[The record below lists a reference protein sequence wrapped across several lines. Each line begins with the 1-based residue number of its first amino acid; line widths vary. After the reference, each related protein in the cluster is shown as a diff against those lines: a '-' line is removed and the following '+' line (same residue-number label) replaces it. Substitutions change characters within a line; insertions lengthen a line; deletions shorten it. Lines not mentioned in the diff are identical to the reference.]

1 MNSVIGALRV
11 SLGLDSAAFEGGLT
25 GAQRTMKRFERDMTK
40 LSANLQGIGSM
51 LTLGLTAPL
60 AAVGGAMAK
69 LSIDAEEM
77 NSAFAVSFGKMAKET
92 EAWAVTTGDA
102 LGRSTQEMQKG
113 ALAFNGLFKAGGPA
127 TAQAAALSKQFA
139 VLAQDLSSFYN
150 VSPDVAL
157 QSLIS
162 GLSGEAEPLRKFN
175 VFLTESAV
183 KLKAVE
189 MGLGTMKGELS
200 ETAKI
205 QARAALIMKAT
216 TEAQGDVARTAD
228 STANQIRKL
237 QSEWQEMAVTLGTV
251 LVPLLKPVVTG
262 LTDMLKSFSQLSPEM
277 QKLTLIGVGVAAA
290 IGPILI
296 GAGALV
302 SAIGTLTPI
311 LVGASTAA
319 TGFGVALAAAL
330 GPVGIGLAVV
340 AAALTAL
347 YIATSQAA
355 TAQKEFKDAANKS
368 ATAAAAYQKA
378 VQAATEA
385 TGKDRDAALKNA
397 AAKREEAMQTLQAAK
412 AKLADANAS
421 LVAARAKMA
430 SNRAAAADPMN
441 ADYKT
446 GTALNQ
452 VGGDLKRRTEQA
464 AANVNEIAGA
474 VKDAQA
480 AISSADRIIQAATNA
495 PNLGGGSG
503 GGGGGSGAEN
513 TLRGIGRA
521 ASETKKPIDELNES
535 VKALLESLMTP
546 GEQAA
551 KQRATESE
559 ILQKAY
565 DAELITTEQLLDARQ
580 RMRDVDFR
588 QAFSGTVKAAPD
600 QNPQLIDMNLPTATF
615 GGAIMSEEAAKA
627 LREQMAGTFRGALD
641 SLRSGGTKGLFQWM
655 ADQLSDRLMDRLADI
670 LTNLAD
676 QLMKAMASSGGGG
689 GIFSTIG
696 TALTSMFTG
705 GGSTPGFATGGSFTV
720 GGSGGIDSQ
729 LMQFRA
735 TPGEMVNIRHGNDN
749 GGGGSV
755 VFDLRGAVMTADL
768 LNQMNAISAR
778 TGGQVYGQIKSEQAR
793 AAKAQQYRV
802 AR

>member
-1 MNSVIGALRV
+1 MVKGFGTLSPTMQKIILIGA
-11 SLGLDSAAFEGGLT
+11 
-25 GAQRTMKRFERDMTK
+25 
-40 LSANLQGIGSM
+40 
-51 LTLGLTAPL
+51 
-60 AAVGGAMAK
+60 
-69 LSIDAEEM
+69 
-77 NSAFAVSFGKMAKET
+77 
-92 EAWAVTTGDA
+92 
-102 LGRSTQEMQKG
+102 
-113 ALAFNGLFKAGGPA
+113 
-127 TAQAAALSKQFA
+127 
-139 VLAQDLSSFYN
+139 
-150 VSPDVAL
+150 
-157 QSLIS
+157 
-162 GLSGEAEPLRKFN
+162 
-175 VFLTESAV
+175 
-183 KLKAVE
+183 
-189 MGLGTMKGELS
+189 
-200 ETAKI
+200 
-205 QARAALIMKAT
+205 
-216 TEAQGDVARTAD
+216 
-228 STANQIRKL
+228 
-237 QSEWQEMAVTLGTV
+237 
-251 LVPLLKPVVTG
+251 
-262 LTDMLKSFSQLSPEM
+262 
-277 QKLTLIGVGVAAA
+277 GVAAA

-302 SAIGTLTPI
+302 SSIAALTPI

-319 TGFGVALAAAL
+319 TGFGVALATAL

-340 AAALTAL
+340 AAGLTAL

-355 TAQKEFKDAANKS
+355 VAQKEFKDAANKS
-368 ATAAAAYQKA
+368 ATAAGAYEKA
-378 VQAATEA
+378 VQAATTA

-452 VGGDLKRRTEQA
+452 VGGDLRRRTDQA
-464 AANVNEIAGA
+464 AANVAEIAGA

-495 PNLGGGSG
+495 PQLG
-503 GGGGGSGAEN
+503 GGGGGGGAGDGV
-513 TLRGIGRA
+513 RAVGRA
-521 ASETKKPIDELNES
+521 ARETKKPIDELNES
-535 VKALLESLMTP
+535 VKALLESLLTP

-580 RMRDVDFR
+580 RMRDQDFR
-588 QAFSGTVKAAPD
+588 SAFPGTVKAAPD
-600 QNPQLIDMNLPTATF
+600 QNPQLVDMNLPTATF

-641 SLRSGGTKGLFQWM
+641 SLKSGGTKGLFQWM
-655 ADQLSDRLMDRLADI
+655 ADQLSDRLMHRLADT
-670 LTNLAD
+670 LTSLMD
-676 QLMKAMASSGGGG
+676 QLLKAMSSSGGGG

-696 TALTSMFTG
+696 TALTSMFG

-729 LMQFRA
+729 MVKFRA

-749 GGGGSV
+749 GGGGAV
-755 VFDLRGAVMTADL
+755 VFDLRGAVMTSDL

-793 AAKAQQYRV
+793 AMKAQQYRV